1 MNENKISYKNMY
13 LFSAAIIGI
22 MAALAA
28 WAWMQLPA
36 GQGIPVHW
44 NAAGE
49 ADRFGSKFEGL
60 ILLPLITAGVT
71 LLLAIVP
78 RISPKGENIQRS
90 GTAYMAVWGATL
102 LLMLAIYVAGL
113 ADIFGWATNPMGK
126 IAQTALAFFLIVMGN
141 YMGKIRHNYMFG
153 VRTPWTI
160 ASEQSWN
167 KTHRI
172 TGRLWVVV
180 GLLTLATAWF
190 LSGSLSVY
198 LLLIGMLGST
208 AFAMIYSYIVWKN
221 DPTLQTQ

>member
-36 GQGIPVHW
+36 GQGVPVHW

-113 ADIFGWATNPMGK
+113 ADIFGWVTNPMGK

>member
-1 MNENKISYKNMY
+1 MNKNQISYKKI
-13 LFSAAIIGI
+13 LSFSAAIIAI
-22 MAALAA
+22 MFALAA
-28 WAWMQLPA
+28 WAWIQLPA

-60 ILLPLITAGVT
+60 LLLPLITIGIT
-71 LLLAIVP
+71 LLLAVLP

-90 GTAYMAVWGATL
+90 GSAYMATWGATL
-102 LLMLAIYVAGL
+102 LLMLAVYVAGL
-113 ADIFGWATNPMGK
+113 ADIFGWMTNPMGK
-126 IAQTALAFFLIVMGN
+126 IVQTAFGLFLIVMGN

-172 TGRLWVVV
+172 TGKLWVLI
-180 GLLTLATAWF
+180 GALTLVTAWF
-190 LSGSLSVY
+190 LSGSISAY
-198 LLLIGMLGST
+198 ILLVGMLGST
-208 AFAMIYSYIVWKN
+208 AFAMIYSYLVWKN
-221 DPTLQTQ
+221 DPTLEAR